1 MTVLSTEKILH
12 QSGVLLWHIVSQF
25 EQAPQWID
33 GIKKAEPVG
42 GQAANVGGVW
52 RVHLQG
58 NGAEQIFD
66 FEITEW
72 VEGERFGLRPLNV
85 LVIAS
90 DIELY
95 QVVVNLKGL
104 DHQTRVTVQCEY
116 KPRHRLAKI
125 KNLVFLR
132 RRYLQRLEANLA
144 ELERVARAQAI

>member
-1 MTVLSTEKILH
+1 M
-12 QSGVLLWHIVSQF
+12 WRIVSEF
-25 EQAPQWID
+25 EQAPRWID
-33 GIKKAEPVG
+33 GVKKAELVG

-58 NGAEQIFD
+58 NGSEQIFD

-72 VEGERFGLRPLNV
+72 VEGERFGLRPLNMSA
-85 LVIAS
+85 IAG

-95 QVVVNLKGL
+95 QVVVNLKRL
-104 DHQTRVTVQCEY
+104 NHQTRVTVQCEY
-116 KPRHRLAKI
+116 EPRHRLAKI

-144 ELERVARAQAI
+144 ALERLAGAQML